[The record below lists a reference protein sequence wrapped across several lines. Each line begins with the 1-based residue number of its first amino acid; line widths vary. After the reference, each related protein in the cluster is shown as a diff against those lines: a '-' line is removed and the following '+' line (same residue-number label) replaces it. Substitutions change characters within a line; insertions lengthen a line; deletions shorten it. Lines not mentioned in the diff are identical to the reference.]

1 MACNPKISELD
12 PPQIARRTFDGEHD
26 ATRVVFAH
34 DHETAIE
41 VRAEDGDSVLALPM
55 SLVITDDQIIDAS
68 AIKNV
73 CLYTDGAATVQI
85 SPSDTDNVWLN
96 LISLTAATPGT
107 MEKSAI
113 LPICARRIRIY
124 ASVGSVYLVCQS

>member
-1 MACNPKISELD
+1 MSCNPKISELD
-12 PPQIARRTFDGEHD
+12 PPQIVRRTFDCEHD

-41 VRAEDGDSVLALPM
+41 VRAEDGDSVLTLPM
-55 SLVITDDQIIDAS
+55 SMVITDDQVYDVS
-68 AIKNV
+68 GVKNL

-85 SPSDTDNVWLN
+85 SPSDSDNVWLN
-96 LISLTAATPGT
+96 ILSHTAAAPGT